1 MSRLSTSL
9 VAGLVFTQLG
19 WIPQTANAHD
29 MVKVVVYNGSSFKIN
44 RINLYVD
51 TTLVDSSRKN
61 LSAGQ
66 TNEVSWEA
74 SNKKNEGDVT
84 FDYSIVAGRKNEK
97 CSIKVETTG
106 DSVAGQL
113 RKVKL
118 ADGRTYTLD
127 KTADEVITVRYKV
140 TGTKESSKCS
150 FDGVRKRKH

>member
-29 MVKVVVYNGSSFKIN
+29 MVKVVVYNGSSSKIN
-44 RINLYVD
+44 RLNLYVD

-74 SNKKNEGDVT
+74 GNKKDGGDLT

-113 RKVKL
+113 SKVQL
-118 ADGRTYTLD
+118 SDGRTYNLD
-127 KTADEVITVRYKV
+127 NTADEVITVRYKV
-140 TGTKESSKCS
+140 TGTNESSKCS
-150 FDGVRKRKH
+150 FDGVRKRKR